1 MKQSY
6 ISNILLLGLLLLLWV
21 LFEKAQ
27 HVAQIVPQINTT
39 LSAEQVHRILIQ
51 RQGQADI
58 VLERQASKWV
68 VSKPFNAAASES
80 RVNLLLSVLQ
90 TPVSRRMPVQD
101 TVQLEAVDLAPPVLS
116 LHLNDQMFHF
126 GGIESISGER
136 YLQYQDFL
144 YLFEDDL
151 SPLLLA
157 SAHSFINN
165 RLFDKH
171 EQIKQLM
178 LPTLMGDALQA
189 EPTLTLKYEEGKWQS
204 AEAHADYAANALIAH
219 AWQNAYAMQVVTL
232 DLTDLDNLLPIE
244 IVLMDGTTQQL
255 RVQLTNKGLVLIHP
269 QKQLRYQ
276 LPAALAPALFPT
288 MLETP

>member
-27 HVAQIVPQINTT
+27 HAAQIVPQINTT
-39 LSAEQVHRILIQ
+39 VSAEQVHRILIQ

-58 VLERQASKWV
+58 LLERQASKWV

-80 RVNLLLSVLQ
+80 RVNLVLSLLQ
-90 TPVSRRMPVQD
+90 IPVSRRMPVQD
-101 TVQLEAVDLAPPVLS
+101 IAQLKAIDLAPPVLS
-116 LHLNDQMFHF
+116 LYLNDQVFHF

-171 EQIKQLM
+171 EQIKQLT
-178 LPTLMGDALQA
+178 LPTLMGNALQA
-189 EPTLTLKYEEGKWQS
+189 EPTRTIKYKDSKWQS
-204 AEAHADYAANALIAH
+204 AEVHADDAKNALIAH
-219 AWQNAYAMQVVTL
+219 AWQNAYAMQVVTSALTNL
-232 DLTDLDNLLPIE
+232 DKLLPIE
-244 IVLMDGTTQQL
+244 IVLMDGTKQQL
-255 RVQLTNKGLVLIHP
+255 RVQLTTQGLVLVHP

-276 LPAALAPALFPT
+276 FPAALAPALFPT
-288 MLETP
+288 TLETP